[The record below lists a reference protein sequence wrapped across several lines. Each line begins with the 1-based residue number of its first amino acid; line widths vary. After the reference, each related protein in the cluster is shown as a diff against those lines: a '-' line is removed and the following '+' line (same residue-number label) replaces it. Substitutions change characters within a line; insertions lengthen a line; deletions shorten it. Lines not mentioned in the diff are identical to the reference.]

1 MEEGQVVLPYE
12 VHVHWEFSDEEMGS
26 PFEFKV
32 EIHRD
37 NSDASISQVVE
48 LSSDHRRRRVRF
60 AGLSVP
66 GVGAGYVHALW
77 RGVGDEEWQEGPIKW
92 PLDVS
97 VQATDPE
104 PQLPLPV

>member
-48 LSSDHRRRRVRF
+48 LSSDHRRHRVRF